1 MKIKKEKV
9 SYIKLQACF
18 WSWLTIKGR
27 NMKVIPK
34 MFGDRNS
41 VGKLQEVRMHSY
53 LLCDFLTCKEILFLE
68 RVDSK

>member
-1 MKIKKEKV
+1 M
-9 SYIKLQACF
+9 SYIELQVRF

-34 MFGDRNS
+34 MFGDRILS
-41 VGKLQEVRMHSY
+41 GEIQEVMMHSY
-53 LLCDFLTCKEILFLE
+53 LLCGFSTCKEILFIG